1 MGKYKTGKYPFDPN
15 IETADKSFE
24 AFAESMM
31 ESEEGVVSVDS
42 FGDIFNI
49 TDILTL
55 YNIWE
60 AGGRN
65 YLKMSD
71 DPDLRA
77 HFERGR
83 FKFEGDE
90 PEYTEGPSFQNL
102 KENLKQTRSR
112 INPRNYI
119 EASGTADPDTTVML
133 DPMTD
138 RLGAL
143 HDFLAEQGHAF
154 QFLGTPMEDLKM
166 DRRLGEEHRTYG
178 DSRAL
183 TDPLTGEE
191 IGYTM
196 GKYGVPGTRE
206 HHAHDVIE
214 EALWDI
220 WRTRDFSKLKDLKN
234 LDPFPEVDESSEQA
248 ATARKLMETGLE

>member
-24 AFAESMM
+24 AFIESMM

-42 FGDIFNI
+42 FGDIFDV

-83 FKFEGDE
+83 FKLEGDGS
-90 PEYTEGPSFQNL
+90 EYAKGPGFQRL
-102 KENLKQTRSR
+102 KENVKHIGNFIGDYTDWAL
-112 INPRNYI
+112 
-119 EASGTADPDTTVML
+119 GTADPDTTVML

-143 HDFLAEQGHAF
+143 HHFLAEQGHAF
-154 QFLGTPMEDLKM
+154 QFLGTPMEDLKL
-166 DRRLGEEHRTYG
+166 DRRLGEEREAYG

-183 TDPLTGEE
+183 TDSLTGEE
-191 IGYTM
+191 IGFTR
-196 GKYGVPGTRE
+196 GTYGVPGTRE

-220 WRTRDFSKLKDLKN
+220 WRTRDFSKLEDLKN
-234 LDPFPEVDESSEQA
+234 LDPFPEVDQSSEEA
-248 ATARKLMETGLE
+248 LNARRLMGTELE

>member
-77 HFERGR
+77 HFETAK
-83 FKFEGDE
+83 FKVEEDE
-90 PEYTEGPSFQNL
+90 KFIPFNL
-102 KENLKQTRSR
+102 MKDY
-112 INPRNYI
+112 INWGM
-119 EASGTADPDTTVML
+119 GTADPDTTVML

-143 HDFLAEQGHAF
+143 HHFLAEQGHAF

-166 DRRLGEEHRTYG
+166 QRRLGEEHRTYG
-178 DSRAL
+178 DYRAL